1 MAAMEPIMP
10 LPFLNLW
17 ISHPTDFPNSS
28 ASSIV
33 INVGKPNTVTSAV
46 GIEQICGEM
55 QLIPGTHA
63 AQQWDPKCP
72 SALGSADVGPGQN
85 GLGMDS
91 LSLL

>member
-1 MAAMEPIMP
+1 MTERFR
-10 LPFLNLW
+10 LFSL
-17 ISHPTDFPNSS
+17 
-28 ASSIV
+28 ASQKLILSV
-33 INVGKPNTVTSAV
+33 YVLLGKPNTVTSAV